1 MRGNAQADKVYIW
14 NYAKGPWN
22 NGQGDEFTL
31 MEGARI
37 SDLELAFADDPQDN
51 RNYIN
56 VVQSDQGTGFFT
68 GGAGPITTI
77 GLESR
82 LTSTGS
88 FDKNATIAGDWLGK
102 YLIKNGGN
110 EIPAAAQAGILSR
123 FPLSSYIYGGANP
136 ISLSGYKLDNTGKL
150 AVK

>member
-56 VVQSDQGTGFFT
+56 IVKSDKSPYLYFT
-68 GGAGPITTI
+68 GADPVTTI

-82 LTSTGS
+82 LTSSGS
-88 FDKNATIAGDWLGK
+88 FDKNATVAGDWLGK
-102 YLIKNGGN
+102 YIIKNGGN
-110 EIPAAAQAGILSR
+110 PIPAADAAILNR
-123 FPLSSYIYGGANP
+123 FPLSSYIYGGSNP
-136 ISLSGYKLDNTGKL
+136 ISLSPYKLDNTGKL
-150 AVK
+150 ANK